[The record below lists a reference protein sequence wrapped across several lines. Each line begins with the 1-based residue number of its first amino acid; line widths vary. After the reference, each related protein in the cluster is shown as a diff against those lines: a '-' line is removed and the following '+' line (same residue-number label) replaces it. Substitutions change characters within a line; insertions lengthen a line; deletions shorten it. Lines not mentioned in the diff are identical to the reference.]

1 MTNLVSCSSPA
12 AFHIC
17 PDERIAA
24 GIDASMITSLGT
36 CRLVMPRSES
46 TMASAGPSS

>member
-1 MTNLVSCSSPA
+1 MTNLVSCCSPA

-24 GIDASMITSLGT
+24 GIDASMITSRGT

-46 TMASAGPSS
+46 TMASAGPDS